1 MVDDPTA
8 APEPGGFLHPVEREE
23 TDSQRV
29 FGDAMSL
36 PAERKRLRKEAAI
49 EMMSFGVSMSEVAAA
64 IGIDRATFFRW
75 RQEDPEFNARLHA
88 KLVINK
94 DMLQAEAERRALR
107 GSDKLLMFLLERYD
121 PEKFHLAQKLEHSG
135 AVDLASAVLAGRR
148 RMGADSEPGS
158 DLV

>member
-1 MVDDPTA
+1 MDDSKGTDEPT
-8 APEPGGFLHPVEREE
+8 FLHPVERAE
-23 TDSQRV
+23 TDAQRV
-29 FGDAMSL
+29 FGDAMTL
-36 PAERKRLRKEAAI
+36 PEQRKALRKEAAI
-49 EMMSFGVSMSEVAAA
+49 EMMSFGVSMSEIAEA
-64 IGIDRATFFRW
+64 IGVDRATFFRW
-75 RQEDPEFNARLHA
+75 RKDDPEFNAKLLA

-148 RMGADSEPGS
+148 RTGADSEPGS
-158 DLV
+158 DLC

>member
-1 MVDDPTA
+1 MDDTN
-8 APEPGGFLHPVEREE
+8 APEQGGLLHPVERAE
-23 TDSQRV
+23 TDAQRV
-29 FGDAMSL
+29 FGDAMTL
-36 PAERKRLRKEAAI
+36 PEQRKALRKEAAI
-49 EMMSFGVSMSEVAAA
+49 EMMSFGVSMSEIAEA
-64 IGIDRATFFRW
+64 IGVDRATFFRW
-75 RQEDPEFNARLHA
+75 RKDDPEFNAKLHA

-148 RMGADSEPGS
+148 RTGADSEPGS
-158 DLV
+158 DLC